1 MAGPVLMPST
11 RKGKRFMVLVDGKAV
26 HFGSA
31 GGKAF
36 IDHGSTEK
44 KSAWIARHGAPA
56 AGQNW
61 ADPYTAGYWAKH
73 VLWGESPD
81 LQTAFAAAVKRAG
94 TL

>member
-1 MAGPVLMPST
+1 MVGPVLMPST

-44 KSAWIARHGAPA
+44 KIGL
-56 AGQNW
+56 
-61 ADPYTAGYWAKH
+61 D
-73 VLWGESPD
+73 
-81 LQTAFAAAVKRAG
+81 RATWRASRWSELG
-94 TL
+94 RPVYGGLLG